1 MKKKKRKKKLMV
13 VVFFC
18 SFSFSLSYTF
28 FFFFQRGDPN
38 NVVAKIVKKLTKKR
52 RASLPDHNFSG
63 GGGSGGGDGDGD
75 GGGGGGGGK
84 WGRRRRRETRS
95 GSLTKDELSSLG
107 LSWESNV
114 RVVGEENGEE
124 SGGIG
129 AHIVPERS
137 SF

>member
-1 MKKKKRKKKLMV
+1 MV

-18 SFSFSLSYTF
+18 SFSFSLSYSF

-63 GGGSGGGDGDGD
+63 GDGGGGGGGSGGGGSGS
-75 GGGGGGGGK
+75 GSGGGGGK

-114 RVVGEENGEE
+114 RVVGEENGVGSGEG
-124 SGGIG
+124 SGGILRQ
-129 AHIVPERS
+129 PERS